1 MTKAIKQELQKRLKD
16 EFEIY
21 ILMAAFAVWYLINI
35 GGAIKDDE
43 TIFALQGYYFFK
55 GNIHAEQFRPLARYF
70 FGVGQLIFGRTT
82 FGVKFFVLIFS
93 ILSIYLTYKVARTLS
108 SRENG
113 FFAALI
119 VGIIPLYGDLS
130 VSGLMDIILTFF
142 VMLLFF
148 FTLRMLKT
156 EDIIKKQRLIF
167 FVGILCICTLAT
179 KLYGVF
185 FSSVVFL
192 LIIRTEWNTIRTI
205 RIFKRKNIAARFRKN
220 LIFVPVFVV
229 LGVGFGLLARAQLAD
244 FWNGAGEKGRTDIL
258 DVLPGFFDNI
268 VQNMQSTSTYAF
280 FIILS
285 ITLFIILWI
294 ICALVG
300 RESLRSLKCLVK
312 KEPLDKKYHVLI
324 LILGA
329 IIGFLVIYSPYIW
342 NPVVL
347 FTQIMLN
354 QTIHLTHTS
363 PVEIDGVVYDKS
375 PWWSY
380 FYWTWVYL
388 GLMFAVGLIIS
399 LCYFAFRFIKKE
411 KREKELNFLLLYTF
425 IPFILLSLLS
435 LKNKNYFVIL
445 YPLFAIFIIINITSI
460 VKKLADSSKNKFP
473 KKRTRI
479 LKVAAIVV
487 LMLIPGPLWMS
498 LEDPEMGWDSGYDT
512 AGELVIEYVKEHP
525 NEDIRVVA
533 FDKLSVEFYVS
544 DDVLSELEIIPLF
557 GDNYSKDIL
566 GRPYVFYT
574 DFELQEMVEEDEIDI
589 LFDEPQRSKDRN
601 SVIRRHAE
609 NNSSNGI
616 WINNELVV
624 YYFR

>member
-1 MTKAIKQELQKRLKD
+1 MTKALKEELQMRLKD

-55 GNIHAEQFRPLARYF
+55 GNLQAEQFRPLARYF
-70 FGVGQLIFGRTT
+70 FGLGQLMFGRTT
-82 FGVKFFVLIFS
+82 FGAKFFVLIFS

-142 VMLLFF
+142 VLLLFF

-156 EDIIKKQRLIF
+156 EDIVKKQRLIF

-185 FSSVVFL
+185 FSSVVFVL
-192 LIIRTEWNTIRTI
+192 LIRMEWKTIRTVK
-205 RIFKRKNIAARFRKN
+205 IFKRKNIVTRFKKN
-220 LIFVPVFVV
+220 LLLMPVFGV

-244 FWNGAGEKGRTDIL
+244 FWNDAGEKGRTDIL
-258 DVLPGFFDNI
+258 DVLPGFLDNI
-268 VQNMQSTSTYAF
+268 VLNMQSTSAYSF
-280 FIILS
+280 FIILG
-285 ITLFIILWI
+285 IVLFIILWV

-300 RESLRSLKCLVK
+300 RESLRTLKCLAK
-312 KEPLDKKYHVLI
+312 KKPLDKKYHILI

-329 IIGFLVIYSPYIW
+329 IIGFVIIYSPYIW

-380 FYWTWVYL
+380 FYWTWIYL

-399 LCYFAFRFIKKE
+399 LCYFAYRFIKKE
-411 KREKELNFLLLYTF
+411 DRERETNFLLSYTF
-425 IPFILLSLLS
+425 IPFILLSILS

-445 YPLFAIFIIINITSI
+445 FPLFTIFIIINITSI
-460 VKKLADSSKNKFP
+460 MRKLADLSNNKFLE
-473 KKRTRI
+473 KRTRI
-479 LKVAAIVV
+479 IQVAVIVI

-498 LEDPEMGWDSGYDT
+498 LDDPEMGWDSGYDT
-512 AGELVIEYVKEHP
+512 AGELVTEYREEHP
-525 NEDIRVVA
+525 NKDIRLVA

-544 DDVLSELEIIPLF
+544 DEVLSEIEIIPLF
-557 GDNYSKDIL
+557 GDNFSKDIL
-566 GRPYVFYT
+566 GRPYLYYT
-574 DFELQEMVEEDEIDI
+574 DYELQEFVEEGEIDI
-589 LFDEPQRSKDRN
+589 FFDEPQRAKDRE

-609 NNSSNGI
+609 NNSTSEL
-616 WINNELVV
+616 WINDELVV
-624 YYFR
+624 YKFR

>member
-1 MTKAIKQELQKRLKD
+1 MKKALKEELQMRLKD

-21 ILMAAFAVWYLINI
+21 ILMAAFAVWYLLNI

-55 GNIHAEQFRPLARYF
+55 GNIQAEQFRPLARYF
-70 FGVGQLIFGRTT
+70 FGVGQLMFGRTT

-192 LIIRTEWNTIRTI
+192 LLIRMEWKTIRTI
-205 RIFKRKNIAARFRKN
+205 KIFKRKNIATRFKKN
-220 LIFVPVFVV
+220 LILMPVFVV

-244 FWNGAGEKGRTDIL
+244 FWNEAGEKGRTDIL

-268 VQNMQSTSTYAF
+268 VLNMQSSSAYFF
-280 FIILS
+280 FIAFGIV
-285 ITLFIILWI
+285 LFIILWV

-312 KEPLDKKYHVLI
+312 KEPLDKKYHILI

-329 IIGFLVIYSPYIW
+329 IIGFVIIYSPYIW
-342 NPVVL
+342 NPIVL

-363 PVEIDGVVYDKS
+363 SVEIDGVIYDKS

-399 LCYFAFRFIKKE
+399 LCYFAYGFIKKE
-411 KREKELNFLLLYTF
+411 KRERENNFLLMYTF

-445 YPLFAIFIIINITSI
+445 FPLFTIFIIINITSI
-460 VKKLADSSKNKFP
+460 IRKLVDSSKK
-473 KKRTRI
+473 KILEKRTRI
-479 LKVAAIVV
+479 LQVAAIVI

-498 LEDPEMGWDSGYDT
+498 LNNPEMGWDSGYDT
-512 AGELVIEYVKEHP
+512 AGELVTEYREEYP
-525 NEDIRVVA
+525 NEDVRVVA

-544 DDVLSELEIIPLF
+544 DDVLSEVEIIPLF
-557 GDNYSKDIL
+557 MDNYSKDIL
-566 GRPYVFYT
+566 GRPYVYYT
-574 DFELQEMVEEDEIDI
+574 DYELQDMILNNDID
-589 LFDEPQRSKDRN
+589 LVVDEPDRTKDRE

-609 NNSSNGI
+609 NNSTSAL
-616 WINNELVV
+616 WINDELVV
-624 YYFR
+624 FYFR

>member
-1 MTKAIKQELQKRLKD
+1 MTKVLKEEFQMRLKD

-21 ILMAAFAVWYLINI
+21 LLMAAFAFWYLINI

-55 GNIHAEQFRPLARYF
+55 GNMQAEQFRPLARYF
-70 FGVGQLIFGRTT
+70 FGVGQIIFGQTT
-82 FGVKFFVLIFS
+82 FGTKFFVLLFS
-93 ILSIYLTYKVARTLS
+93 ILSIYLTYEVARTLS

-156 EDIIKKQRLIF
+156 EDIAKKQRLIF
-167 FVGILCICTLAT
+167 FVGFLCICTLAT

-192 LIIRTEWNTIRTI
+192 FLIRMEWKTIRTI
-205 RIFKRKNIAARFRKN
+205 KIFKRKNITARLKKN
-220 LIFVPVFVV
+220 FLLIPVFIV
-229 LGVGFGLLARAQLAD
+229 LGVGFGLLARFQLSE
-244 FWNGAGEKGRTDIL
+244 FWNDAGEKGRTDIL
-258 DVLPGFFDNI
+258 DVLPEFFDKI
-268 VQNMQSTSTYAF
+268 VLNMQSSTAYFF
-280 FIILS
+280 FIGLGIV
-285 ITLFIILWI
+285 LFIILWI

-300 RESLRSLKCLVK
+300 RESLRSLKCLTK
-312 KEPLDKKYHVLI
+312 KKPLDKKYHILI

-329 IIGFLVIYSPYIW
+329 VIGFLVIYSPYLW

-363 PVEIDGVVYDKS
+363 PVEIDGIVYDKS

-399 LCYFAFRFIKKE
+399 LCHFAYGFVKKD
-411 KREKELNFLLLYTF
+411 KREIESKFLLMYTF

-445 YPLFAIFIIINITSI
+445 FPLFTIFIVINITSI
-460 VKKLADSSKNKFP
+460 VRKLVDLSKKKNLMDKV
-473 KKRTRI
+473 RI
-479 LKVAAIVV
+479 LQVAGIVV
-487 LMLIPGPLWMS
+487 FMLIPGPLLMS
-498 LEDPEMGWDSGYDT
+498 LDDPELGWDSGYDT
-512 AGELVIEYVKEHP
+512 VGELVSEYKEEHP

-544 DDVLSELEIIPLF
+544 DDILSEIEIIPLF
-557 GDNYSKDIL
+557 MDNYSKDIL
-566 GRPYVFYT
+566 GRPYVYYT
-574 DFELQEMVEEDEIDI
+574 DYELQGMILNNEIDMVV
-589 LFDEPQRSKDRN
+589 DEPDRTKDRE
-601 SVIRRHAE
+601 SVIRMHAE
-609 NNSSNGI
+609 NNSTSTL
-616 WINNELVV
+616 WINDEVVV
-624 YYFR
+624 YYF